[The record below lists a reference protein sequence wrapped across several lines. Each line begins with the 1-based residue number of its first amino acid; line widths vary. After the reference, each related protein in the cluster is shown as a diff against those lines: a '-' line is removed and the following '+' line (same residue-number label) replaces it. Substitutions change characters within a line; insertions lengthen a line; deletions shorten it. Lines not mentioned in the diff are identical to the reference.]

1 MHWLLRAALAL
12 TSTMNAVLKG
22 CSYGKIKSY
31 EWAQSCLFTKAGKL
45 VASLCQKMMSKL
57 KGAKTKFS
65 KYDELVFI

>member
-1 MHWLLRAALAL
+1 
-12 TSTMNAVLKG
+12 MNAVLKG